1 MYTYC
6 DDRGIVLVDV
16 VKVHHRC
23 ILVVKH
29 FTHPTTHPTHL
40 KLASHVVVCSAA
52 TDGQVI
58 MWDLTLLLQSWLES
72 VMECGINT
80 DAMYPVVLLSVMSCH
95 QSGIND
101 VDIRSTSGI
110 ASLSP

>member
-1 MYTYC
+1 M
-6 DDRGIVLVDV
+6 LVDV
-16 VKVHHRC
+16 VKVHRRC

-29 FTHPTTHPTHL
+29 LTHPTAHPTHL
-40 KLASHVVVCSAA
+40 KLASHIVVCSAA

-58 MWDLTLLLQSWLES
+58 MWDLTLLLQSWLDS
-72 VMECGINT
+72 VMECGIDT
-80 DAMYPVVLLSVMSCH
+80 DAVCPVVPLCVMSCH

-101 VDIRSTSGI
+101 IDIRSTSGI